1 MKITL
6 TEVDLNGNEIGTTE
20 LDMEITQEEI
30 DAYSKLFCEC
40 DYLEKH
46 PNSSTIYVKNY
57 KGVNHGYICPKCK
70 KFSQIG

>member
-20 LDMEITQEEI
+20 VETTQEKLN
-30 DAYSKLFCEC
+30 AYRELFCEC

-46 PNSSTIYVKNY
+46 PNVCTIYVKNY

-70 KFSQIG
+70 KFTQIG